1 MLGQWK
7 TFQFCV
13 PSLVSNVFTP
23 PHINDGRQLQPHTHD
38 HTLTTAG
45 SEKFLPH
52 PFGEYEIQEPNF
64 TNYTHIYVS
73 VA

>member
-1 MLGQWK
+1 MRD
-7 TFQFCV
+7 CM
-13 PSLVSNVFTP
+13 
-23 PHINDGRQLQPHTHD
+23 
-38 HTLTTAG
+38 LTTSG

-64 TNYTHIYVS
+64 TKYTHIYVS